1 MWWLSLLFN
10 SEIRV
15 WLTIFFLYSVFYIL
29 PIIYSLFFLFSLFSG
44 QYSLYFPFC
53 IFILYSLSLI
63 PHSSFL
69 VVICTR
75 DHPKI
80 LLALCLAFWIPS
92 HLHISIFWL
101 LKLCDEKRLILQSL
115 QVFLATEKKYT
126 YLLENPVFIT
136 GFFCLLHVLSCSALQ
151 LAISSATTFLEKC
164 SKVDLEK
171 WFCKLDF
178 FFLVNRFSQT
188 RKKKWICR
196 TTYLQPEKRWISSI
210 NPPFFWSTIFLEPE
224 KNRSLQNHFSPT
236 RFFEPNFSNQ
246 ISRTRFLKTAKSE
259 DID

>member
-1 MWWLSLLFN
+1 MFSLFC
-10 SEIRV
+10 I
-15 WLTIFFLYSVFYIL
+15 LYSVFSPLYIL
-29 PIIYSLFFLFSLFSG
+29 YSLYSLFS
-44 QYSLYFPFC
+44 YSLYFPFC
-53 IFILYSLSLI
+53 IFIFILIFILHSFFLIPYSFFFI
-63 PHSSFL
+63 PHPHSSFR

-151 LAISSATTFLEKC
+151 LAIWSATTFLEKC

-188 RKKKWICR
+188 RKKIE
-196 TTYLQPEKRWISSI
+196 YAEPLIS
-210 NPPFFWSTIFLEPE
+210 NLKKGGFLV
-224 KNRSLQNHFSPT
+224 
-236 RFFEPNFSNQ
+236 
-246 ISRTRFLKTAKSE
+246 
-259 DID
+259 